1 MKRGIIM
8 DELNMDS
15 LDLPEMEHDYSDVP
29 DASEGLDEPARTSP
43 AFGAGEDLSDIEMPV
58 LSEMDGSAPVQPVK
72 AEPQKQAPVQAS
84 VQTSAQISEMGG
96 VSPMGGISEMGASSN
111 NTSATGSPAANSM
124 TGTASVS
131 GISEM
136 GASSYSAPKRNVQ
149 PAAPVSGGY
158 TPVSGG
164 TASTGTQNNGAASYS
179 SVYSNNNNAS
189 VQRTNDFFADA
200 ERIKAEK
207 YENGHGKAKVLGIIS
222 IVLGALTILGH
233 LEVSV
238 VGLLGIVLGGLIIYH
253 ALKFMKQSERSR
265 RILGW
270 LYVWDLI
277 DGIRSMIYL
286 SNIASTLTDIDIVDV
301 SAYVSAAKFI
311 IILGIIFNGV
321 MTYFFMFNSAVHDYT
336 IDDSR

>member
-1 MKRGIIM
+1 
-8 DELNMDS
+8 MDS

-72 AEPQKQAPVQAS
+72 AEPQNQVPVQAS

-96 VSPMGGISEMGASSN
+96 VSPMGGISEMGA
-111 NTSATGSPAANSM
+111 A
-124 TGTASVS
+124 
-131 GISEM
+131 
-136 GASSYSAPKRNVQ
+136 SYSAPKRNVQ

-179 SVYSNNNNAS
+179 SVYNRNDQGS
-189 VQRTNDFFADA
+189 VQRTNDFFAA
-200 ERIKAEK
+200 TEQMNAEK
-207 YENGHGKAKVLGIIS
+207 YERGHGKAQVLGIIS
-222 IVLGALTILGH
+222 IVLGAFTILGH
-233 LEVSV
+233 LEVSL
-238 VGLLGIVLGGLIIYH
+238 VGLLGIILGGLIIYH
-253 ALKFMKQSERSR
+253 ALKFMKQSEKSR
-265 RILGW
+265 RTLAW

-277 DGIRSMIYL
+277 DCIRGIIMLASATQYLDDMGIDASSLIGVTRFIY
-286 SNIASTLTDIDIVDV
+286 
-301 SAYVSAAKFI
+301 
-311 IILGIIFNGV
+311 ILGIIFNGV

>member
-29 DASEGLDEPARTSP
+29 DASEGLDEPTRTSP
-43 AFGAGEDLSDIEMPV
+43 SFGAGEDLSDIEMPV
-58 LSEMDGSAPVQPVK
+58 LSEMDGSAPAQPVK
-72 AEPQKQAPVQAS
+72 AESQKQAPVQAS

-96 VSPMGGISEMGASSN
+96 VSPMGGISEMGA
-111 NTSATGSPAANSM
+111 A
-124 TGTASVS
+124 
-131 GISEM
+131 
-136 GASSYSAPKRNVQ
+136 SYSAPKRNVQ

-179 SVYSNNNNAS
+179 SVYNRNDQGS
-189 VQRTNDFFADA
+189 VQRTNDFFAA
-200 ERIKAEK
+200 TEQMNAEK
-207 YENGHGKAKVLGIIS
+207 YERGHGKAKVLGIIS
-222 IVLGALTILGH
+222 IVLGAFTILGH
-233 LEVSV
+233 LEVSL

-253 ALKFMKQSERSR
+253 ALKFMKQSEKSR
-265 RILGW
+265 RTLAW

-277 DGIRSMIYL
+277 DCIRGIIMLANATQYLDDMGIDASSLIGVTRFIY
-286 SNIASTLTDIDIVDV
+286 
-301 SAYVSAAKFI
+301 
-311 IILGIIFNGV
+311 ILGIIFNGV

>member
-1 MKRGIIM
+1 
-8 DELNMDS
+8 MDS

-72 AEPQKQAPVQAS
+72 AEPQNQVPVQAS

-96 VSPMGGISEMGASSN
+96 VSPMGGISEMGA
-111 NTSATGSPAANSM
+111 A
-124 TGTASVS
+124 
-131 GISEM
+131 
-136 GASSYSAPKRNVQ
+136 SYSAPKRNVQ

-164 TASTGTQNNGAASYS
+164 TASTGAQNNGAASYS
-179 SVYSNNNNAS
+179 SVYNRNDQGS
-189 VQRTNDFFADA
+189 VQRTNDFFAA
-200 ERIKAEK
+200 TEQMNAEK
-207 YENGHGKAKVLGIIS
+207 YERGHGKAKVLGIIS
-222 IVLGALTILGH
+222 IVLGAFTILGH
-233 LEVSV
+233 LEVSL

-253 ALKFMKQSERSR
+253 ALKFMKQSEKSR
-265 RILGW
+265 RTLAW

-277 DGIRSMIYL
+277 DCIRGIIMLASATQYLDDMGIDASSLIGVTRFIY
-286 SNIASTLTDIDIVDV
+286 
-301 SAYVSAAKFI
+301 
-311 IILGIIFNGV
+311 ILGIIFNGV

>member
-1 MKRGIIM
+1 M

-43 AFGAGEDLSDIEMPV
+43 SFGAGEDLSDIEMPV

-72 AEPQKQAPVQAS
+72 AEPQNQAPVQAS

-96 VSPMGGISEMGASSN
+96 VSPMGGISEMGASS
-111 NTSATGSPAANSM
+111 
-124 TGTASVS
+124 
-131 GISEM
+131 
-136 GASSYSAPKRNVQ
+136 YSAPKRNAQ

-179 SVYSNNNNAS
+179 SVYNRNDQGSA
-189 VQRTNDFFADA
+189 QRTNDFFAA
-200 ERIKAEK
+200 TEQMNAEK
-207 YENGHGKAKVLGIIS
+207 YERGHGKANVLGIIS
-222 IVLGALTILGH
+222 IVLGAFTILGH
-233 LEVSV
+233 LEVSL
-238 VGLLGIVLGGLIIYH
+238 VGLLGIILGGLIIYH
-253 ALKFMKQSERSR
+253 ALKFMKQSEKSR
-265 RILGW
+265 RTLAW

-277 DGIRSMIYL
+277 DCIRGIIMLANANQLLDDMGIEASSLIGVTRFIY
-286 SNIASTLTDIDIVDV
+286 
-301 SAYVSAAKFI
+301 
-311 IILGIIFNGV
+311 ILGIIFNGV

>member
-96 VSPMGGISEMGASSN
+96 VSPMGGISEMGA
-111 NTSATGSPAANSM
+111 A
-124 TGTASVS
+124 
-131 GISEM
+131 
-136 GASSYSAPKRNVQ
+136 SYSAPKRNVQ
-149 PAAPVSGGY
+149 PAATVSGGY

-164 TASTGTQNNGAASYS
+164 TASTGAQNNGAASYS
-179 SVYSNNNNAS
+179 SVYNRNDQGS
-189 VQRTNDFFADA
+189 VQRTNDFFAA
-200 ERIKAEK
+200 TEQMNAEK
-207 YENGHGKAKVLGIIS
+207 YERGHGKAKVLGIIS
-222 IVLGALTILGH
+222 IVLGAFTILGH
-233 LEVSV
+233 LEVSL
-238 VGLLGIVLGGLIIYH
+238 VGLLGIILGGLIIYH
-253 ALKFMKQSERSR
+253 ALKFMKQSEKSR
-265 RILGW
+265 RTLAW

-277 DGIRSMIYL
+277 DCIRGIIMLASATQYLDDMGIDASSLIGVTRFIY
-286 SNIASTLTDIDIVDV
+286 
-301 SAYVSAAKFI
+301 
-311 IILGIIFNGV
+311 ILGIIFNGV

>member
-72 AEPQKQAPVQAS
+72 AESQKQAPVQAS

-96 VSPMGGISEMGASSN
+96 VSPMGGISEMGA
-111 NTSATGSPAANSM
+111 A
-124 TGTASVS
+124 
-131 GISEM
+131 
-136 GASSYSAPKRNVQ
+136 SYSAPKRNVQ

-164 TASTGTQNNGAASYS
+164 TASTGAQNNGAASYS
-179 SVYSNNNNAS
+179 SVYNRNDQGS
-189 VQRTNDFFADA
+189 VQRTNDFFAA
-200 ERIKAEK
+200 TEQMNAEK
-207 YENGHGKAKVLGIIS
+207 YERGHGKAKVLGIIS
-222 IVLGALTILGH
+222 IVLGAFTILGH
-233 LEVSV
+233 LEVSL

-253 ALKFMKQSERSR
+253 ALKFMKQSEKSR
-265 RILGW
+265 RTLAW

-277 DGIRSMIYL
+277 DCIRGIIMLASATQYLDDMGIDASSLIGVTRFIY
-286 SNIASTLTDIDIVDV
+286 
-301 SAYVSAAKFI
+301 
-311 IILGIIFNGV
+311 ILGIIFNGV

>member
-72 AEPQKQAPVQAS
+72 AEPQNQMPVQAS

-96 VSPMGGISEMGASSN
+96 VSPMGGISEMGA
-111 NTSATGSPAANSM
+111 A
-124 TGTASVS
+124 
-131 GISEM
+131 
-136 GASSYSAPKRNVQ
+136 SYSAPKRNVQ
-149 PAAPVSGGY
+149 PAATVSGGY

-164 TASTGTQNNGAASYS
+164 TASTGAQNNGAASYS
-179 SVYSNNNNAS
+179 SVYNRNDQGS
-189 VQRTNDFFADA
+189 VQRTNDFFAA
-200 ERIKAEK
+200 TEQMNAEK
-207 YENGHGKAKVLGIIS
+207 YERGHGKAKVLGIIS
-222 IVLGALTILGH
+222 IVLGAFTILGH
-233 LEVSV
+233 LEVSL

-253 ALKFMKQSERSR
+253 ALKFMKQSEKSR
-265 RILGW
+265 RTLAW

-277 DGIRSMIYL
+277 DCIRGIIMLANATQYLDDMGIDASSLIGVTRFIY
-286 SNIASTLTDIDIVDV
+286 
-301 SAYVSAAKFI
+301 
-311 IILGIIFNGV
+311 ILGIIFNGV

>member
-1 MKRGIIM
+1 
-8 DELNMDS
+8 MDS

-72 AEPQKQAPVQAS
+72 AEPQNQVPVQAS
-84 VQTSAQISEMGG
+84 AQTSAQISEMGG
-96 VSPMGGISEMGASSN
+96 VSPMG
-111 NTSATGSPAANSM
+111 
-124 TGTASVS
+124 

-164 TASTGTQNNGAASYS
+164 TASTGAQNNGAASYS
-179 SVYSNNNNAS
+179 SVYNRNDQGSA
-189 VQRTNDFFADA
+189 QRTNDFFAA
-200 ERIKAEK
+200 TEQMNAEK
-207 YENGHGKAKVLGIIS
+207 YERGHGKAKVLGIIS
-222 IVLGALTILGH
+222 IVLGAFTILGH
-233 LEVSV
+233 LEVSL
-238 VGLLGIVLGGLIIYH
+238 VGLLGIILGGLIIYH
-253 ALKFMKQSERSR
+253 ALKFMKQSDKSR
-265 RILGW
+265 RTLAW

-277 DGIRSMIYL
+277 DCIRGIIMLANANQLLDDIGIEASSLIGVTRFIY
-286 SNIASTLTDIDIVDV
+286 
-301 SAYVSAAKFI
+301 
-311 IILGIIFNGV
+311 ILGIIFNGV

>member
-43 AFGAGEDLSDIEMPV
+43 SFGAGEDLSDIEMPV

-72 AEPQKQAPVQAS
+72 AEPQNQAPVQAS

-96 VSPMGGISEMGASSN
+96 VSPMGGISEMGA
-111 NTSATGSPAANSM
+111 A
-124 TGTASVS
+124 
-131 GISEM
+131 
-136 GASSYSAPKRNVQ
+136 SYSAPKRNVQ

-164 TASTGTQNNGAASYS
+164 TASTGAQNNGAASYS
-179 SVYSNNNNAS
+179 SVYNRNDQGS
-189 VQRTNDFFADA
+189 VQRTNDFFAA
-200 ERIKAEK
+200 TEQMNAEK
-207 YENGHGKAKVLGIIS
+207 YERGHGKAQVLGIIS
-222 IVLGALTILGH
+222 IVLGAFTILGH
-233 LEVSV
+233 LEVSL
-238 VGLLGIVLGGLIIYH
+238 VGLLGIILGGLIIYH
-253 ALKFMKQSERSR
+253 ALKFMKQSEKSR
-265 RILGW
+265 RTLAW

-277 DGIRSMIYL
+277 DCIRGIIMLANANQLLDDMGIEASSLIGVTRFIY
-286 SNIASTLTDIDIVDV
+286 
-301 SAYVSAAKFI
+301 
-311 IILGIIFNGV
+311 ILGIIFNGV

>member
-1 MKRGIIM
+1 MKRGIMM

-72 AEPQKQAPVQAS
+72 AEPQNQVPVQAS

-96 VSPMGGISEMGASSN
+96 VSPMGGISEMGA
-111 NTSATGSPAANSM
+111 A
-124 TGTASVS
+124 
-131 GISEM
+131 
-136 GASSYSAPKRNVQ
+136 SYSAPKRNVQ

-179 SVYSNNNNAS
+179 SVYNRNDQGS
-189 VQRTNDFFADA
+189 VQRTNDFFAA
-200 ERIKAEK
+200 TEQMNAEK
-207 YENGHGKAKVLGIIS
+207 YERGHGKAKVLGIIS
-222 IVLGALTILGH
+222 IVLGAFTILGH
-233 LEVSV
+233 LEVSL
-238 VGLLGIVLGGLIIYH
+238 VGLLGIILGGLIIYH
-253 ALKFMKQSERSR
+253 ALKFMKQSEKSR
-265 RILGW
+265 RTLAW

-277 DGIRSMIYL
+277 DCIRGIIMLASATQYLDDMGIDASSLIGVTRFIY
-286 SNIASTLTDIDIVDV
+286 
-301 SAYVSAAKFI
+301 I
-311 IILGIIFNGV
+311 IGIIFNGV

>member
-1 MKRGIIM
+1 
-8 DELNMDS
+8 MDS

-72 AEPQKQAPVQAS
+72 AESQKQAPVQAS
-84 VQTSAQISEMGG
+84 VQTSVQISEMGG
-96 VSPMGGISEMGASSN
+96 VSPMGGISEMGA
-111 NTSATGSPAANSM
+111 A
-124 TGTASVS
+124 
-131 GISEM
+131 
-136 GASSYSAPKRNVQ
+136 SYSAPKRNVQ

-164 TASTGTQNNGAASYS
+164 TASTGAQNNGAASYS
-179 SVYSNNNNAS
+179 SVYNRNDQGS
-189 VQRTNDFFADA
+189 VQRTNDFFAA
-200 ERIKAEK
+200 TEQMNAEK
-207 YENGHGKAKVLGIIS
+207 YERGHGKAKVLGIIS
-222 IVLGALTILGH
+222 IVLGAFTILGH
-233 LEVSV
+233 LEVSL

-253 ALKFMKQSERSR
+253 ALKFMKQSEKSR
-265 RILGW
+265 RTLAW

-277 DGIRSMIYL
+277 DCIRGIIMLASATQYLDDMGIDASSLIGVTRFIY
-286 SNIASTLTDIDIVDV
+286 
-301 SAYVSAAKFI
+301 
-311 IILGIIFNGV
+311 ILGIIFNGV

>member
-1 MKRGIIM
+1 MKRGIMM

-72 AEPQKQAPVQAS
+72 AEPQKQAS
-84 VQTSAQISEMGG
+84 VQTFAQISEMGG
-96 VSPMGGISEMGASSN
+96 VSPMGGISEMGASAN

-124 TGTASVS
+124 TGTAFVS

-136 GASSYSAPKRNVQ
+136 GAASYSAPKRNVQ

-164 TASTGTQNNGAASYS
+164 TASTGAQNNGAASYS
-179 SVYSNNNNAS
+179 SVYSMNDQGS
-189 VQRTNDFFADA
+189 VQRTNDFFAA
-200 ERIKAEK
+200 TEQMNAEK
-207 YENGHGKAKVLGIIS
+207 YERGHGKAKVLGVIS
-222 IVLGALTILGH
+222 IVLGVLTILGH
-233 LEVSV
+233 LEVSL
-238 VGLLGIVLGGLIIYH
+238 VGLLGIILGGLIIYH
-253 ALKFMKQSERSR
+253 ALKFMKQSEKSR
-265 RILGW
+265 RTLAW
-270 LYVWDLI
+270 LYVWNLI
-277 DGIRSMIYL
+277 DNIRGIIMLASAIQYLDDMGIDASSLIGVTRFIY
-286 SNIASTLTDIDIVDV
+286 
-301 SAYVSAAKFI
+301 
-311 IILGIIFNGV
+311 ILGIIFNGV

>member
-1 MKRGIIM
+1 
-8 DELNMDS
+8 MDS

-72 AEPQKQAPVQAS
+72 AEPQNQVPVQAS

-96 VSPMGGISEMGASSN
+96 VSPMGGISEMGA
-111 NTSATGSPAANSM
+111 A
-124 TGTASVS
+124 
-131 GISEM
+131 
-136 GASSYSAPKRNVQ
+136 SYSAPKRNVQ

-164 TASTGTQNNGAASYS
+164 TASSGAQNNGAASYS
-179 SVYSNNNNAS
+179 SVYNRNDQGS
-189 VQRTNDFFADA
+189 VQRTNDFFAA
-200 ERIKAEK
+200 TEQMNAEK
-207 YENGHGKAKVLGIIS
+207 YERGHGKAKVLGIIS
-222 IVLGALTILGH
+222 IVLGAFTILGH
-233 LEVSV
+233 LEVSL
-238 VGLLGIVLGGLIIYH
+238 VGLLGIILGGLIIYH
-253 ALKFMKQSERSR
+253 ALKFMKQSEKSR
-265 RILGW
+265 RTLAW

-277 DGIRSMIYL
+277 DCIRGIIMLASATQYLDDMGIDASSLIGVTRFIY
-286 SNIASTLTDIDIVDV
+286 
-301 SAYVSAAKFI
+301 
-311 IILGIIFNGV
+311 ILGIIFNGV

>member
-72 AEPQKQAPVQAS
+72 AEPQNQVPVQAS
-84 VQTSAQISEMGG
+84 AQTSAQISEMGG
-96 VSPMGGISEMGASSN
+96 VSPMG
-111 NTSATGSPAANSM
+111 
-124 TGTASVS
+124 

-179 SVYSNNNNAS
+179 SVYNRNDQGS
-189 VQRTNDFFADA
+189 VQRTNDFFAA
-200 ERIKAEK
+200 TEQMNAEK
-207 YENGHGKAKVLGIIS
+207 YERGHGKAKVLGIIS
-222 IVLGALTILGH
+222 IVLGAFTILGH
-233 LEVSV
+233 LEVSL

-253 ALKFMKQSERSR
+253 ALKFMKQSEKSR
-265 RILGW
+265 RTLAW

-277 DGIRSMIYL
+277 DCIRSMIYL

-311 IILGIIFNGV
+311 IILGIIFNGI

>member
-72 AEPQKQAPVQAS
+72 AEPQNQVPVQAS

-96 VSPMGGISEMGASSN
+96 VSPMGGISEMGA
-111 NTSATGSPAANSM
+111 A
-124 TGTASVS
+124 
-131 GISEM
+131 
-136 GASSYSAPKRNVQ
+136 SYSAPKRNVQ

-179 SVYSNNNNAS
+179 SVYNRNDQGS
-189 VQRTNDFFADA
+189 VQRTNDFFAA
-200 ERIKAEK
+200 TEQMNAEK
-207 YENGHGKAKVLGIIS
+207 YERGHGKAKVLGIIS
-222 IVLGALTILGH
+222 IVLGAFTILGH
-233 LEVSV
+233 LEVSL
-238 VGLLGIVLGGLIIYH
+238 VGLLGIILGGLIIYH
-253 ALKFMKQSERSR
+253 ALKFMKQSEKSR
-265 RILGW
+265 RTLAW

-277 DGIRSMIYL
+277 DCIRGIIMLASATQYLDDMGIDASSLIGVTRFIY
-286 SNIASTLTDIDIVDV
+286 
-301 SAYVSAAKFI
+301 
-311 IILGIIFNGV
+311 ILGIIFNGV

>member
-43 AFGAGEDLSDIEMPV
+43 SFGAGEDLSDIEMPV

-72 AEPQKQAPVQAS
+72 AESQKQAPVQAS

-96 VSPMGGISEMGASSN
+96 VSPMGGISEMGA
-111 NTSATGSPAANSM
+111 A
-124 TGTASVS
+124 
-131 GISEM
+131 
-136 GASSYSAPKRNVQ
+136 SYSAPKRNVQ
-149 PAAPVSGGY
+149 PAATVSGGY

-179 SVYSNNNNAS
+179 SVYNRNDQGS
-189 VQRTNDFFADA
+189 VQRTNDFFAA
-200 ERIKAEK
+200 TEQMNAEK
-207 YENGHGKAKVLGIIS
+207 YERGHGKAKVLGIIS
-222 IVLGALTILGH
+222 IVLGAFTILGH
-233 LEVSV
+233 LEVSL
-238 VGLLGIVLGGLIIYH
+238 VGLLGIILGGLIIYH
-253 ALKFMKQSERSR
+253 ALKFMKQSEKSR
-265 RILGW
+265 RTLAW

-277 DGIRSMIYL
+277 DCIRGIIMLASATQYLDDMGIDASSLIGVTRFIY
-286 SNIASTLTDIDIVDV
+286 
-301 SAYVSAAKFI
+301 
-311 IILGIIFNGV
+311 ILGIIFNGV

>member
-1 MKRGIIM
+1 
-8 DELNMDS
+8 MDS

-72 AEPQKQAPVQAS
+72 AEPQKQAS

-96 VSPMGGISEMGASSN
+96 VSPMGGISEMGA
-111 NTSATGSPAANSM
+111 A
-124 TGTASVS
+124 
-131 GISEM
+131 
-136 GASSYSAPKRNVQ
+136 SYSAPKRNVQ

-179 SVYSNNNNAS
+179 SVYNRNDQGS
-189 VQRTNDFFADA
+189 VQRTNDFFAA
-200 ERIKAEK
+200 TEQMNAEK
-207 YENGHGKAKVLGIIS
+207 YERGHGKAQVLGIIS
-222 IVLGALTILGH
+222 IVLGAFTILGH
-233 LEVSV
+233 LEVSL

-253 ALKFMKQSERSR
+253 ALKFMKQSEKSR
-265 RILGW
+265 RTLAW

-277 DGIRSMIYL
+277 DCIRGIIMLANANQLLDDMGIEASSLIGVTRFIY
-286 SNIASTLTDIDIVDV
+286 
-301 SAYVSAAKFI
+301 
-311 IILGIIFNGV
+311 ILGIIFNGV

>member
-1 MKRGIIM
+1 
-8 DELNMDS
+8 MDS

-72 AEPQKQAPVQAS
+72 AESQKQAPVQAS

-96 VSPMGGISEMGASSN
+96 VSPMGGISEMGA
-111 NTSATGSPAANSM
+111 A
-124 TGTASVS
+124 
-131 GISEM
+131 
-136 GASSYSAPKRNVQ
+136 SYSAPKRNVQ

-179 SVYSNNNNAS
+179 SVYNRNDQGS
-189 VQRTNDFFADA
+189 VQRTNDFFAA
-200 ERIKAEK
+200 TEQMNAEK
-207 YENGHGKAKVLGIIS
+207 YERGHGKAKVLGIIS
-222 IVLGALTILGH
+222 IVLGAFTILGH
-233 LEVSV
+233 LEVSL

-253 ALKFMKQSERSR
+253 ALKFMKQSEKSR
-265 RILGW
+265 RTLAW

-277 DGIRSMIYL
+277 DCIRGIIMLASATQYLDDMGIDASSLIGVTRFIY
-286 SNIASTLTDIDIVDV
+286 
-301 SAYVSAAKFI
+301 
-311 IILGIIFNGV
+311 ILGIIFNGV

>member
-72 AEPQKQAPVQAS
+72 AELQNQAPVQAS

-96 VSPMGGISEMGASSN
+96 VSPMGGISEMGA
-111 NTSATGSPAANSM
+111 A
-124 TGTASVS
+124 
-131 GISEM
+131 
-136 GASSYSAPKRNVQ
+136 SYSAPKRNVQ

-164 TASTGTQNNGAASYS
+164 TASTGAQNNGAASYS
-179 SVYSNNNNAS
+179 SVYNRNDQGS
-189 VQRTNDFFADA
+189 VQRTNDFFAA
-200 ERIKAEK
+200 TEQMNAEK
-207 YENGHGKAKVLGIIS
+207 YERGHGKAKVLGIIS
-222 IVLGALTILGH
+222 IVLGAFTILGH
-233 LEVSV
+233 LEVSL
-238 VGLLGIVLGGLIIYH
+238 VGLLGIILGGLIIYH
-253 ALKFMKQSERSR
+253 ALKFMKQSEKSR
-265 RILGW
+265 RTLAW

-277 DGIRSMIYL
+277 DCIRGIIMLASATQYLDDMGIDASSLIGVTRFIY
-286 SNIASTLTDIDIVDV
+286 
-301 SAYVSAAKFI
+301 
-311 IILGIIFNGV
+311 ILGIIFNGV

>member
-72 AEPQKQAPVQAS
+72 AEPQNQAPVQAS
-84 VQTSAQISEMGG
+84 VQTSAQIAEMGG
-96 VSPMGGISEMGASSN
+96 VSPMGGISEMGA
-111 NTSATGSPAANSM
+111 A
-124 TGTASVS
+124 
-131 GISEM
+131 
-136 GASSYSAPKRNVQ
+136 SYSAPKRNVQ

-179 SVYSNNNNAS
+179 SVYNRNDQGS
-189 VQRTNDFFADA
+189 VQRTNDFFAA
-200 ERIKAEK
+200 TEQMNAEK
-207 YENGHGKAKVLGIIS
+207 YERGHGKAKVLGIIS
-222 IVLGALTILGH
+222 IVLGAFTILGH
-233 LEVSV
+233 LEVSL
-238 VGLLGIVLGGLIIYH
+238 VGLLGIILGGLIIYH
-253 ALKFMKQSERSR
+253 ALKFMKQSEKSR
-265 RILGW
+265 RTLAW

-277 DGIRSMIYL
+277 DCIRGIIMLASATQYLDDMGIDASSLIGVTRFIY
-286 SNIASTLTDIDIVDV
+286 
-301 SAYVSAAKFI
+301 
-311 IILGIIFNGV
+311 ILGIIFNGV

>member
-72 AEPQKQAPVQAS
+72 AESQKQAPVQAS

-96 VSPMGGISEMGASSN
+96 VSPMGGISEMGA
-111 NTSATGSPAANSM
+111 A
-124 TGTASVS
+124 
-131 GISEM
+131 
-136 GASSYSAPKRNVQ
+136 SYSAPKRNVQ
-149 PAAPVSGGY
+149 PAATVSGGY

-164 TASTGTQNNGAASYS
+164 TASTGAQNNGAASYS
-179 SVYSNNNNAS
+179 SVYNRNDQGS
-189 VQRTNDFFADA
+189 VQRTNDFFAA
-200 ERIKAEK
+200 TEQMNAEK
-207 YENGHGKAKVLGIIS
+207 YERGHGKAKVLGIIS
-222 IVLGALTILGH
+222 IVLGAFTILGH
-233 LEVSV
+233 LEVSL
-238 VGLLGIVLGGLIIYH
+238 VGLLGIILGGLIIYH
-253 ALKFMKQSERSR
+253 ALKFMKQSEKSR
-265 RILGW
+265 RTLAW

-277 DGIRSMIYL
+277 DCIRGIIMLASATQYLDDMGIDASSLIGVTRFIY
-286 SNIASTLTDIDIVDV
+286 
-301 SAYVSAAKFI
+301 
-311 IILGIIFNGV
+311 ILGIIFNGV

>member
-1 MKRGIIM
+1 MM

-72 AEPQKQAPVQAS
+72 AEPQNQAS

-96 VSPMGGISEMGASSN
+96 VSPMGGISEMGA
-111 NTSATGSPAANSM
+111 A
-124 TGTASVS
+124 
-131 GISEM
+131 
-136 GASSYSAPKRNVQ
+136 SYSAPKRNVQ

-164 TASTGTQNNGAASYS
+164 TASTGAQNNGAASYS
-179 SVYSNNNNAS
+179 SVYNRNDQGS
-189 VQRTNDFFADA
+189 VQRTNDFFAA
-200 ERIKAEK
+200 TEQMNAEK
-207 YENGHGKAKVLGIIS
+207 YERGHGKAQVLGIIS
-222 IVLGALTILGH
+222 IVLGAFTILGH
-233 LEVSV
+233 LEVSL
-238 VGLLGIVLGGLIIYH
+238 VGLLGIILGGLIIYH
-253 ALKFMKQSERSR
+253 ALKFMKQSEKSR
-265 RILGW
+265 RTLAW

-277 DGIRSMIYL
+277 DCIRGIIMLASATQYLDDMGIEASSLIGVTRFIY
-286 SNIASTLTDIDIVDV
+286 
-301 SAYVSAAKFI
+301 
-311 IILGIIFNGV
+311 ILGIIFNGV

>member
-72 AEPQKQAPVQAS
+72 AEPQNQAPVQAS

-96 VSPMGGISEMGASSN
+96 VSPMGGISEMGA
-111 NTSATGSPAANSM
+111 A
-124 TGTASVS
+124 
-131 GISEM
+131 
-136 GASSYSAPKRNVQ
+136 SYSAPKRNVQ

-179 SVYSNNNNAS
+179 SVYNRNDQGS
-189 VQRTNDFFADA
+189 VQRTNDFFAA
-200 ERIKAEK
+200 TEQMNAEK
-207 YENGHGKAKVLGIIS
+207 YERGHGKAQVLGIIS
-222 IVLGALTILGH
+222 IVLGAFTILGH
-233 LEVSV
+233 LEVSL
-238 VGLLGIVLGGLIIYH
+238 VGLLGIILGGLIIYH
-253 ALKFMKQSERSR
+253 ALKFMKQSDKSR
-265 RILGW
+265 RTLAW

-277 DGIRSMIYL
+277 DCIRGIIMLASATQYLDDMGIDASSLIGVTRFIY
-286 SNIASTLTDIDIVDV
+286 
-301 SAYVSAAKFI
+301 
-311 IILGIIFNGV
+311 ILGIIFNGV

>member
-29 DASEGLDEPARTSP
+29 DASEGLDEPACTLP

-72 AEPQKQAPVQAS
+72 AEPQNQVPVQAS

-96 VSPMGGISEMGASSN
+96 VSPMGGISKMGA
-111 NTSATGSPAANSM
+111 A
-124 TGTASVS
+124 
-131 GISEM
+131 
-136 GASSYSAPKRNVQ
+136 SYSAPKRNVQ

-164 TASTGTQNNGAASYS
+164 TASTGAQNNGAASYS
-179 SVYSNNNNAS
+179 SVYNRNDQGS
-189 VQRTNDFFADA
+189 VQRTNDFFAA
-200 ERIKAEK
+200 TEQMNAEK
-207 YENGHGKAKVLGIIS
+207 YERGHGKAQVLGIIS
-222 IVLGALTILGH
+222 IVLGAFTILGH
-233 LEVSV
+233 LEVSL
-238 VGLLGIVLGGLIIYH
+238 VGLLGIILGGLIIYH
-253 ALKFMKQSERSR
+253 ALKFMKQSEKSR
-265 RILGW
+265 RTLAW

-277 DGIRSMIYL
+277 DCIRGIIMLASATQYLDDMGIDASSLIGVTRFIY
-286 SNIASTLTDIDIVDV
+286 
-301 SAYVSAAKFI
+301 
-311 IILGIIFNGV
+311 ILGIIFNGV

>member
-1 MKRGIIM
+1 
-8 DELNMDS
+8 MDS

-96 VSPMGGISEMGASSN
+96 VSPMGGISEMGA
-111 NTSATGSPAANSM
+111 A
-124 TGTASVS
+124 
-131 GISEM
+131 
-136 GASSYSAPKRNVQ
+136 SYSAPKRNVQ

-164 TASTGTQNNGAASYS
+164 TASTGAQNNGAASYS
-179 SVYSNNNNAS
+179 CVYNRNDQGS
-189 VQRTNDFFADA
+189 VQRTNDFFAA
-200 ERIKAEK
+200 TEQMNAEK
-207 YENGHGKAKVLGIIS
+207 YERGHGKAKVLGIIS
-222 IVLGALTILGH
+222 IVLGAFTILGH
-233 LEVSV
+233 LEVSL
-238 VGLLGIVLGGLIIYH
+238 VGLLGIILGGLIIYH
-253 ALKFMKQSERSR
+253 ALKFMKQSEKSR
-265 RILGW
+265 RTLAW

-277 DGIRSMIYL
+277 DCIRGIIMLASATQYLDDMGIDASSLIGVTRFIY
-286 SNIASTLTDIDIVDV
+286 
-301 SAYVSAAKFI
+301 
-311 IILGIIFNGV
+311 ILGIIFNGV

>member
-43 AFGAGEDLSDIEMPV
+43 SFGAGEDLSDIEMPV

-72 AEPQKQAPVQAS
+72 AEPQNQAPVQAS

-96 VSPMGGISEMGASSN
+96 VSPMGGISEMGA
-111 NTSATGSPAANSM
+111 A
-124 TGTASVS
+124 
-131 GISEM
+131 
-136 GASSYSAPKRNVQ
+136 SYSAPKRNVQ

-179 SVYSNNNNAS
+179 SVYNRNDQGS
-189 VQRTNDFFADA
+189 VQRTNDFFAA
-200 ERIKAEK
+200 TEQMNAEK
-207 YENGHGKAKVLGIIS
+207 YERGHGKAQVLGIIS
-222 IVLGALTILGH
+222 IVLGAFTILGH
-233 LEVSV
+233 LEVSL
-238 VGLLGIVLGGLIIYH
+238 VGLLGIILGGLIIYH
-253 ALKFMKQSERSR
+253 ALKFMKQSEKSR
-265 RILGW
+265 RTLAW

-277 DGIRSMIYL
+277 DCIRGIIMLASATQYLDDMGIDASSLIGVTRFIY
-286 SNIASTLTDIDIVDV
+286 
-301 SAYVSAAKFI
+301 
-311 IILGIIFNGV
+311 ILGIIFNGV

>member
-1 MKRGIIM
+1 
-8 DELNMDS
+8 MDS

-43 AFGAGEDLSDIEMPV
+43 SFGAGEDLSDIEMPV

-72 AEPQKQAPVQAS
+72 AEPQNQAPVQAS

-96 VSPMGGISEMGASSN
+96 VSPMGGISEMGA
-111 NTSATGSPAANSM
+111 A
-124 TGTASVS
+124 
-131 GISEM
+131 
-136 GASSYSAPKRNVQ
+136 SYSAPKRNVQ

-179 SVYSNNNNAS
+179 SVYNRNDQGS
-189 VQRTNDFFADA
+189 VQRTNDFFAA
-200 ERIKAEK
+200 TEQMNAEK
-207 YENGHGKAKVLGIIS
+207 YERGHGKAKVLGIIS
-222 IVLGALTILGH
+222 IVLGAFTILGH
-233 LEVSV
+233 LEVSL
-238 VGLLGIVLGGLIIYH
+238 VGLLGIILGGLIIYH
-253 ALKFMKQSERSR
+253 ALKFMKQSEKSR
-265 RILGW
+265 RTLAW

-277 DGIRSMIYL
+277 DCIRGIIMLANANQLLDDMGIEASSLIGVTRFIY
-286 SNIASTLTDIDIVDV
+286 
-301 SAYVSAAKFI
+301 
-311 IILGIIFNGV
+311 ILGIIFNGV

>member
-72 AEPQKQAPVQAS
+72 AEPQNQAPVQAS

-96 VSPMGGISEMGASSN
+96 VSPMGGISEMGA
-111 NTSATGSPAANSM
+111 A
-124 TGTASVS
+124 
-131 GISEM
+131 
-136 GASSYSAPKRNVQ
+136 SYSAPKRNVQ

-179 SVYSNNNNAS
+179 SVYNRNDQGS
-189 VQRTNDFFADA
+189 VQRTNDFFAA
-200 ERIKAEK
+200 TEQMNAEK
-207 YENGHGKAKVLGIIS
+207 YERGHGKAQVLGIIS
-222 IVLGALTILGH
+222 IVLGAFTILGH
-233 LEVSV
+233 LEVSL
-238 VGLLGIVLGGLIIYH
+238 VGLLGIILGGLIIYH
-253 ALKFMKQSERSR
+253 ALKFMKQSEKSR
-265 RILGW
+265 RTLAW

-277 DGIRSMIYL
+277 DCIRGIIMLANANQLLDDMGIEASSLIGVTRFIY
-286 SNIASTLTDIDIVDV
+286 
-301 SAYVSAAKFI
+301 
-311 IILGIIFNGV
+311 ILGIIFNGV

>member
-43 AFGAGEDLSDIEMPV
+43 SFGAGEDLSDIEMPV

-72 AEPQKQAPVQAS
+72 AESQKQAPVQAS
-84 VQTSAQISEMGG
+84 VQASAQISEMGG
-96 VSPMGGISEMGASSN
+96 ISPMGGISEMGA
-111 NTSATGSPAANSM
+111 A
-124 TGTASVS
+124 
-131 GISEM
+131 
-136 GASSYSAPKRNVQ
+136 SYSAPKRNVQ

-164 TASTGTQNNGAASYS
+164 TASTGAQNNGAASYS
-179 SVYSNNNNAS
+179 SVYNRNDQGS
-189 VQRTNDFFADA
+189 VQRTNDFFAA
-200 ERIKAEK
+200 TEQMNAEK
-207 YENGHGKAKVLGIIS
+207 YERGHGKAQVLGIIS
-222 IVLGALTILGH
+222 IVLGAFTILGH
-233 LEVSV
+233 LEVSL
-238 VGLLGIVLGGLIIYH
+238 VGLLGIILGGLIIYH
-253 ALKFMKQSERSR
+253 ALKFMKQSEKSR
-265 RILGW
+265 RTLAW

-277 DGIRSMIYL
+277 DCIRGIIMLASATQYLDDMGIDASSLIGVTRFIY
-286 SNIASTLTDIDIVDV
+286 
-301 SAYVSAAKFI
+301 
-311 IILGIIFNGV
+311 ILGIIFNGV